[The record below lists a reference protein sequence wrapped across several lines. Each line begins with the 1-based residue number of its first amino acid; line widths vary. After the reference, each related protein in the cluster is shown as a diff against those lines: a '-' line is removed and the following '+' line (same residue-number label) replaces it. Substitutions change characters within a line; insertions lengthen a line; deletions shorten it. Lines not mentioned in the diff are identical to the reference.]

1 MSASLLEAAAT
12 GDLDTIKSQTK
23 ALKDR
28 NERGWTA
35 LHFAARYGQL
45 EVATYLRDQAP
56 DLLAVVNNEGKTPA
70 QLAQF
75 WGYDQVAQLLTPATN
90 DDKQQQQQQQPAAG
104 ASGPVALAQQVNHVN
119 FFAGSPLNRYG
130 WYRTNND
137 KLNQLV
143 KASNARFILLNKLDP
158 LFDQDNKLY
167 FAPYDQVAGLIGEF
181 SDDTTTEDSL
191 RPRLIF
197 LGVDEQQHKDDSKAA
212 GAASEGIPYWA
223 LDVSA
228 AKQETNPFHSSLQ
241 QLHQDFE
248 KNQLDFSPALP
259 LAFQLNKDTAAILAQ
274 ARSMMDWH
282 TRNKFCPAC
291 GGAVVSKEAGHKLHC
306 SSSDCISQKGVHNFA
321 YPRTDAVVIV
331 CIVHP
336 TEDKILLGR
345 QKQWPARMFSCIAGF
360 VEAGESIEEA
370 VRREA
375 LEETGVHVDHVS
387 YHSTQPWPFP
397 NSLMFGFLAS
407 ATSTT
412 IKMEDKELESARWF
426 SRSEVLGALKGDGGV
441 FTMPPKLAIAHQLV
455 HAWATNATVRQNAK
469 M

>member
-12 GDLDTIKSQTK
+12 GDLDSIKSQTK

-56 DLLAVVNNEGKTPA
+56 DLLTVVNNEGKTPA

-75 WGYDQVAQLLTPATN
+75 WGYDQVAQLLTPTT
-90 DDKQQQQQQQPAAG
+90 KEEKQQPAVSV
-104 ASGPVALAQQVNHVN
+104 SGPVALAHQVNHVN

-143 KASNARFILLNKLDP
+143 QASNARFLLLNKLDP

-167 FAPYDQVAGLIGEF
+167 FASYDQVAALIGKF
-181 SDDTTTEDSL
+181 SSDEEENSS

-197 LGVDEQQHKDDSKAA
+197 LGVDENQKD
-212 GAASEGIPYWA
+212 EGIPYWA

-259 LAFQLNKDTAAILAQ
+259 MAFQLNKDTAAILAQ

-306 SSSDCISQKGVHNFA
+306 SSSDCISQKGIHNFA

-375 LEETGVHVDHVS
+375 LEETGIHVDHVS

-407 ATSTT
+407 ATTTT

-426 SRSEVLGALKGDGGV
+426 SRSDVLGALKGDGGV